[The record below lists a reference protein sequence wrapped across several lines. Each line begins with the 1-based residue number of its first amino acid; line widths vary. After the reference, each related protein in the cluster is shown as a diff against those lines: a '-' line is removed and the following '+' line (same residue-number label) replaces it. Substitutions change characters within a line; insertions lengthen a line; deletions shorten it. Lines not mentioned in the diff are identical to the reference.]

1 MARERMTISWD
12 ELNSDKV
19 EKKLQQQQAIADAR
33 DHYDRAQVPVA
44 PARKPRFQF
53 IYNTLFYMTVFGAI
67 GGLLGWTFGILLH
80 LRPNNKLLARDYIAQ
95 YQDIQRDFEAGKLE
109 EKEMGQA
116 IRSLKRE
123 AGENPYFAIFTD
135 TTLSPRERES
145 EIRQVDSNES
155 WKNFIANLL
164 FYGVGGLFIGASL
177 SLAEPFVER
186 NWAGATINGT
196 VGAAIGLIGGV
207 AVALFIDRIYRLV
220 AGNEVGEVSHA
231 QNMIAHAVQ
240 WGVLGLFLSLGPG
253 LMLRNAK
260 RLVIGLI
267 GGCIGGVIGGL
278 LFVPLEQFGKQT
290 LLLEYSDL
298 LSRLVGLVAIGLIA
312 GLGTG
317 LIENIAKNGW
327 MKVIDGL
334 IAGKQFILYRN
345 PTYIGSS
352 PQCHIYLFKDPQV
365 GRRHAAIHIT
375 PAGFEIEDLPLGS
388 PTFVNGKPV
397 TRTKLK
403 TNDQIQIGASVFN
416 FQEKPKPSL

>member
-1 MARERMTISWD
+1 MSRERMTISWD
-12 ELNSDKV
+12 ELKSEKV

-33 DHYDRAQVPVA
+33 DHYDRAQVPTA
-44 PARKPRFQF
+44 PARPPRFQF

-67 GGLLGWTFGILLH
+67 GGLLGWTFGIMLH
-80 LRPNNKLLARDYIAQ
+80 LRPNNKLLAREYIAQ
-95 YQDIQRDFEAGKLE
+95 YQEIQRDVESGKLD
-109 EKEMGQA
+109 EKEMAQA
-116 IRSLKRE
+116 VRSLKRE
-123 AGENPYFAIFTD
+123 AGENPYFATFIDTSLKKKDRDLEFTAID
-135 TTLSPRERES
+135 R
-145 EIRQVDSNES
+145 NEA
-155 WKNFIANLL
+155 WKNFIADLL
-164 FYGVGGLFIGASL
+164 FYGSGGLFIGACL

-196 VGAAIGLIGGV
+196 VGAAIGLAGGV

-220 AGNEVGEVSHA
+220 VGNEVGEVSNT
-231 QNMIAHAVQ
+231 QNMIAHGVQ

-327 MKVIDGL
+327 MKVTQGL
-334 IAGKQFILYRN
+334 IAGKQFVLYRN
-345 PTYIGSS
+345 PTYVGSS

-365 GRRHAAIHIT
+365 GRRHAAIHIM

-388 PTFVNGKPV
+388 PTFVNGTQI
-397 TRTKLK
+397 TRMKLK
-403 TNDQIQIGASVFN
+403 NNDQIRVGSSVFT
-416 FQEKPKPSL
+416 FQEKPKPTM